1 MDVYSLSMKRHNFVT
16 LIATFIYVIFEL
28 AFAQPTKTI
37 DDGRLALFVLSNGS
51 FGYDPNATRE
61 SLNGLY
67 YPRDSFRGIMAGGG
81 IWVAGIRDSAWRVTV
96 SADLSEFVGGPI
108 SSPDTLFPVY
118 KITRGENYEQ
128 SDDYQ
133 NWPILYGAPTDPFGK
148 PLIRGSQCLYTMF
161 NDADTAAHIF
171 APFTGTLPLGVEA
184 KLYAYTWDDVYQI
197 HDTLLTQ
204 VVFFEYT
211 VINRTD
217 SDIDSCVIAAYADPD
232 IGFADTD
239 RLGTSAEL
247 RGGYIYESSNFDG
260 DYGPNPPV
268 VGMIMLDGNLA
279 GVNYYYGCRFNY
291 TECIRVDTLPEVVNL
306 LHGRRA
312 NGLPYFDPITSLPTT
327 FPFDGNPVDST
338 GWIADLSRDYR
349 MLLFTRPNKLAAH
362 DSAKV
367 KLALIV
373 TRGESTTKQGIA
385 AWTNVAERLH
395 SLEKRDTLSSR
406 TAVFPSAAIVRS
418 GKQMNFVNWGGRLF
432 GGGVDLAKRYLG
444 YGMDF
449 GVLALTVQWSRGDQ
463 FLLQRYVPD
472 RGGYVYRGP
481 ILSTVYSSY
490 LGPSTEPT
498 YHSVVLDLDGDGAA
512 TNQYGKPD
520 PIIVTTF
527 RYGEPYAPFVN
538 SLLSAIT
545 EQLWL
550 AVHVNESPDDLRGT
564 EIMVADAYLSEERVD
579 IIDSNAVTFSEPPA
593 TAFAERTV
601 IFENSTDFVHDV
613 WIDIGEPQ
621 YLSALP
627 SQLALAPKER
637 QYCYLRLSGSRR
649 ESTPISFHISQ
660 SGYHYSATAFR
671 AEVDANTIT
680 AGDTDFDG
688 VLDFADI
695 IRLVQILYRNAP
707 TDEPLRLL
715 DANCDSRFDLVDIVI
730 FVNYLLAGEP
740 APCDPNQ

>member
-16 LIATFIYVIFEL
+16 LIATFMYVIFEL

-61 SLNGLY
+61 SFNGLY

-349 MLLFTRPNKLAAH
+349 MLLFTRPNNLAAH

-385 AWTNVAERLH
+385 AWRDLAQRLIA
-395 SLEKRDTLSSR
+395 LESDDTLRVAPQLRFPGVDIRSARHLSS
-406 TAVFPSAAIVRS
+406 VD
-418 GKQMNFVNWGGRLF
+418 WGGRYL
-432 GGGVDLAKRYLG
+432 GGGLDLANRY
-444 YGMDF
+444 F
-449 GVLALTVQWSRGDQ
+449 GVPATCEKVVETIYWRARPDVIIHRFVPQNGD
-463 FLLQRYVPD
+463 F
-472 RGGYVYRGP
+472 VYRGA
-481 ILSTVYSSY
+481 TTANVAV
-490 LGPSTEPT
+490 GNWWDREP
-498 YHSVVLDLDGDGAA
+498 YWHAVVLDLDADGSIADSR
-512 TNQYGKPD
+512 GGSD
-520 PIIVTTF
+520 PIIATCYLYDQEF
-527 RYGEPYAPFVN
+527 PAYVN
-538 SLLSAIT
+538 SKLSAIYGS
-545 EQLWL
+545 LSVIIHL
-550 AVHVNESPDDLRGT
+550 SESPSALVGT
-564 EIMVADAYLSEERVD
+564 AISVPSFTLGSSEFLNRDTVRFLEPVYG
-579 IIDSNAVTFSEPPA
+579 SFSE
-593 TAFAERTV
+593 RTLS
-601 IFENSTDFVHDV
+601 FTNSTDFVSEV
-613 WIDIGEPQ
+613 SIQSGAPE
-621 YLSALP
+621 YLVALP
-627 SQLALAPKER
+627 AQLELIPNEER
-637 QYCYLRLSGSRR
+637 HVFLRLLGNRR
-649 ESTPISFHISQ
+649 NTSPIDFTVWN
-660 SGYHYSATAFR
+660 SGYKRGGVQSR
-671 AEVDANTIT
+671 AIFDAADLV
-680 AGDTDFDG
+680 AGDTDGDG
-688 VLDFADI
+688 SIDFADI
-695 IRLVQILYRNAP
+695 VRLVQILYRDTAL
-707 TDEPLRLL
+707 DVPLRLL
-715 DANCDSRFDLVDIVI
+715 DGNCDNRFDLVDIVI
-730 FVNYLLAGEP
+730 FVNYLIAGEP